1 MICAESFTDL
11 ILLFFMYI
19 YCLTFQITAV
29 SSIEV
34 GVALLVVGGA
44 GAVYKWW
51 NRPPL
56 NPILPIARYRAPV
69 APDASNTPVAPNA
82 SNAPMAPDASN
93 GPVPSQETDELL
105 SVVATDPIEQ
115 VETFLVLEF
124 SKVPSMVFQLLF
136 LSC

>member
-19 YCLTFQITAV
+19 YCLTFQITAA
-29 SSIEV
+29 STIEV
-34 GVALLVVGGA
+34 GVVLVLGGA
-44 GAVYKWW
+44 LYKWW
-51 NRPPL
+51 NRYPL
-56 NPILPIARYRAPV
+56 NPILPIAQYRAPG
-69 APDASNTPVAPNA
+69 APDASNTPVASNA

-105 SVVATDPIEQ
+105 SVVVTDPIEQ

-136 LSC
+136 LAAD

>member
-1 MICAESFTDL
+1 M
-11 ILLFFMYI
+11 
-19 YCLTFQITAV
+19 TFQITPA
-29 SSIEV
+29 STIEF
-34 GVALLVVGGA
+34 GVALVVGG
-44 GAVYKWW
+44 VLYKWW

-56 NPILPIARYRAPV
+56 NPILPIAQYRAPG

-115 VETFLVLEF
+115 VETF
-124 SKVPSMVFQLLF
+124 
-136 LSC
+136 